1 MAGDRDG
8 DILVR
13 LIAHQDS
20 LPCSLEKLQFC
31 IDWLIDNAF
40 GFGGE
45 LFASVSDERDDDA
58 NHGDDMSKEFHGVKC
73 QAVAEQVVRN
83 L

>member
-1 MAGDRDG
+1 MKKFQ
-8 DILVR
+8 L
-13 LIAHQDS
+13 
-20 LPCSLEKLQFC
+20 C
-31 IDWLIDNAF
+31 IVWLINNAF

-45 LFASVSDERDDDA
+45 LFASVSDESGHQA
-58 NHGDDMSKEFHGVKC
+58 TNGDEMSKEFHASKR